1 MNGSALKYWLVL
13 AAMLGTAYGMSKIW
27 RNQKSQGD
35 VPAHAAVEPVSRRPE
50 IIVKPFE
57 LTDQAGKP
65 FNTASLA
72 GKVWV
77 TSFFFTNCP
86 AVCWRLNRVL
96 ADLQAE
102 MPDSKVHFVSITC
115 DPDNDTPE
123 ALAKYAAHFK
133 ADPTR
138 WTFLTGKL
146 DDLKAVGKQFW
157 VSLDKAIHSD
167 RVMVIDGAGKV
178 RGDYRVTEPDEIGRL
193 KKKLAQ
199 LATEEQEKPNSEVGP
214 AE

>member
-1 MNGSALKYWLVL
+1 MNGSALKYWLAL
-13 AAMLGTAYGMSKIW
+13 AAMLVTAYGMSMVW
-27 RNQKSQGD
+27 RYQKNHLDAEPHSTTEVTSRQ
-35 VPAHAAVEPVSRRPE
+35 PA
-50 IIVKPFE
+50 ITVKPFE
-57 LTDQAGKP
+57 LTDTQGKP
-65 FNTASLA
+65 FNTASLQ
-72 GKVWV
+72 GKTWLA
-77 TSFFFTNCP
+77 SFFFTNCP
-86 AVCWRLNRVL
+86 AICWRLNKAL

-133 ADPTR
+133 ADPAR

-157 VSLDKAIHSD
+157 LSLDKAIHSD

-178 RGDYRVTEPDEIGRL
+178 RGNYRVTEPDDLTRL
-193 KKKLAQ
+193 KKKLAEIEAEQ
-199 LATEEQEKPNSEVGP
+199 PADKAT
-214 AE
+214 